1 MEIARF
7 VKKVVEEEFPEQGE
21 IDIVVTDSD
30 DNRSYHINSDK
41 ILRVLGFKPAHS
53 IEDAVR
59 SLCTAFREGKLP
71 RSFDDDWY
79 FNVRTMQAI
88 GAT

>member
-1 MEIARF
+1 M
-7 VKKVVEEEFPEQGE
+7 
-21 IDIVVTDSD
+21 VTKSD

-41 ILRVLGFKPAHS
+41 ILRVLGYKPQHS

-71 RSFDDDWY
+71 DSFGNSWY
-79 FNVRTMQAI
+79 YNVRTMQEI
-88 GAT
+88 GAA